1 MDYITCGGEKKIS
14 SQTAKI
20 HIDKIRDGVKKYGMA
35 VAELCV
41 TRAIDMQWPTVDFDK
56 LADDFNGQ
64 DKHQEKIVPSA
75 HYIEN

>member
-1 MDYITCGGEKKIS
+1 MCNKAIS
-14 SQTAKI
+14 KGWDS
-20 HIDKIRDGVKKYGMA
+20 ID
-35 VAELCV
+35 
-41 TRAIDMQWPTVDFDK
+41 DK